1 MYFCATAIP
10 VTVIEG
16 ASDVTEN
23 FGDSGLRFSY
33 KPQVFQML
41 IFIKSGHTVVFSL
54 YLCTDP
60 LGYPCWLDLFEV
72 RYAYFYWLCRAVV
85 SCNTFIPYHFPHFVL
100 PDAVNVVTDAPIKLH
115 VLVRCGL

>member
-33 KPQVFQML
+33 KPQVFEMP
-41 IFIKSGHTVVFSL
+41 VFNKVGPCNSL

-72 RYAYFYWLCRAVV
+72 RYAYFYWLCCAVV
-85 SCNTFIPYHFPHFVL
+85 SCNTFVPYHFPHLVL
-100 PDAVNVVTDAPIKLH
+100 PDAVKVVTDAPIKLH
-115 VLVRCGL
+115 VETHKRY